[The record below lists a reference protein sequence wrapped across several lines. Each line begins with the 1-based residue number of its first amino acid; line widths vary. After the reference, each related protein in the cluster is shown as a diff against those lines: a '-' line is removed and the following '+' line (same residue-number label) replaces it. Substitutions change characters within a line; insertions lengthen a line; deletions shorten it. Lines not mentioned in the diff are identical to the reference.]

1 MSLPNYLAKIKSSGI
16 YRFVWDKSEVPG
28 AQAEVLRLVVG
39 YSEKGPFNTLTY
51 ITKDSEFIQIYG
63 GISKKLE
70 KRGIYFHRLALQALS
85 AGPILCLNL
94 KKFNDEKVQYV
105 SFDANSN
112 TDIVDGKVL
121 KLPKETLV
129 ESIYNVNRFWSLE
142 PSNLSNFDDAK
153 YITIAATDAKEASN
167 TIFMRGF
174 TPQGYNLSFKEWYST
189 ANGEEMPEYLNEYSS
204 EKVQDY
210 FAEIFVFKGKF
221 DKSIASTVQLSK
233 YFDVEGDVVK
243 LKPYL
248 LNAFGE
254 KVDTLQA
261 LASDENSNFVASYSG
276 ILLPN
281 FKDSQNKYISLDLLF
296 NADNYMHKMMMNF
309 NGTALESG
317 DIDLSV
323 LNTSGFSLLKSKDIT
338 AITENGSTEIS
349 GMFSNAT
356 ITPQY
361 SLVKYNEGVW
371 EYKDSD
377 FVSKPDIYIYET
389 AGDNITEG
397 ADASKWGV
405 LGFEVGDKF
414 LGNEQVATLNKI
426 EYVSKPEPEFNVA
439 PEKTNLIPKAESFT
453 CITAATNGI
462 KEMEYSAIKMKIN
475 WKEAANTTARV
486 KGVIKSGDIKDL
498 QYITYFESNN
508 SIPAKWMPVTI
519 ENNEFYFG
527 WEGGFPTEMLEEVDF
542 SILTGSDKTIEIE
555 LKLIDVKNNNTVVS
569 VSNLSFDVE
578 ENKNIKLSF
587 DKPLLEGDYLVK
599 CNHILSEAISNMQ
612 PLYLEGYTYG
622 NSKPK
627 DLSQMA
633 KLKWQ
638 QEILST
644 LTYYP
649 GIRTALTNRTDSE
662 YRYIVDTFEAFVES
676 ECHAKLAIIAKEKD
690 NAMAFLNFPSIN
702 TFATCPYT
710 KFTDN
715 NSKFQVKYIAEGGN
729 KQKSPSVLFSLVS
742 EANGASYVSY
752 NTPLTFS
759 DGTVKTFVP
768 SAALV
773 SNLFMNKY
781 TVRLPYEIVAGPNY
795 ARIVYPE
802 MVGPDFNFSREE
814 LDVLEPMGVNAMVY
828 VPRKGTYINSNQTA
842 KQNPVTGLSKINIR
856 ELCIFLQD
864 EIESLLQNYQWEF
877 NTQALRETI
886 KSKADVICETVK
898 NNGGLYTYLNI
909 CDESNNTSDTIDNEM
924 LILSTSIEPSKGAGK
939 MVHELTIYRKGGMS
953 SLIK

>member
-51 ITKDSEFIQIYG
+51 VTRDTEFTQIYG
-63 GISKKLE
+63 GINKKLE
-70 KRGIYFHRLALQALS
+70 KRGVFFHRLALQALTT
-85 AGPILCLNL
+85 GPILCLNL
-94 KKFNDEKVQYV
+94 KKFNDEKVNYI
-105 SFDANSN
+105 SFNANN
-112 TDIVDGKVL
+112 NGDIVNAEDFTFNTPSL
-121 KLPKETLV
+121 TPV

-142 PSNLSNFDDAK
+142 PSNLAEIGGK
-153 YITIAATDAKEASN
+153 YITIAATDGKESSN
-167 TIFMRGF
+167 TIFMRGY

-189 ANGEEMPEYLNEYSS
+189 AGEEMPEYLNEYSA

-210 FAEIFVFKGKF
+210 FAEIYVFKGKF
-221 DKSIASTVQLSK
+221 DKSIVSTVQLSK
-233 YFDVEGDVVK
+233 YFDVDGEVVK

-248 LNAFGE
+248 TNAFGE

-261 LASDENSNFVASYSG
+261 LASDENSNFISSYSG

-309 NGTALESG
+309 NGAALESG
-317 DIDLSV
+317 DITLEV
-323 LNTSGFSLLKSKDIT
+323 LNTSGFSLLSTVNINT
-338 AITENGSTEIS
+338 IVENGSTEIK
-349 GMFSNAT
+349 GMFSNVT

-361 SLVKYNEGVW
+361 SLVTYKAGEEGKEGEW

-377 FVSKPDIYIYET
+377 FVTKPDIYIYAT
-389 AGDNITEG
+389 DGDNVTEEV
-397 ADASKWGV
+397 DSEKWGI

-414 LGNEQVATLNKI
+414 LGKDGIATLNKI
-426 EYVSKPEPEFNVA
+426 EYVADNK
-439 PEKTNLIPKAESFT
+439 
-453 CITAATNGI
+453 I
-462 KEMEYSAIKMKIN
+462 KFI
-475 WKEAANTTARV
+475 
-486 KGVIKSGDIKDL
+486 
-498 QYITYFESNN
+498 
-508 SIPAKWMPVTI
+508 
-519 ENNEFYFG
+519 
-527 WEGGFPTEMLEEVDF
+527 
-542 SILTGSDKTIEIE
+542 
-555 LKLIDVKNNNTVVS
+555 
-569 VSNLSFDVE
+569 
-578 ENKNIKLSF
+578 F
-587 DKPLLEGDYLVK
+587 DKELMEGAYLVK

-612 PLYLEGYTYG
+612 PIYLEGYTYG
-622 NSKPK
+622 NQKPK

-676 ECHAKLAIIAKEKD
+676 ECHSKLAIIAKEKD
-690 NAMAFLNFPSIN
+690 NAMAFLNFPAVN

-715 NSKFQVKYIAEGGN
+715 NGKFQVKYIAEGGN

-759 DGTVKTFVP
+759 DGTVKTYVP

-802 MVGPDFNFSREE
+802 MIGPDFNFSREE
-814 LDVLEPMGVNAMVY
+814 LDILEPMGVNAMVY

-864 EIESLLQNYQWEF
+864 EIETLLQNYQWEF
-877 NTQALRETI
+877 NTQALRDTV
-886 KSKADVICETVK
+886 KSKADTICETIK

-909 CDESNNTSDTIDNEM
+909 CDESNNTDDVIDNEM
-924 LILSTSIEPSKGAGK
+924 LVLSTSIEPAKGAGK